1 MGGKNI
7 LILVTLTLFYI
18 FAIGESKLVYLLDV
32 SRHGSKYPSK
42 NMITTTDPSSL
53 KGQLTGVGQ
62 RQQFLLGSYLYH
74 DYVVG

>member
-1 MGGKNI
+1 MGTKNI

-18 FAIGESKLVYLLDV
+18 LAICESKLVYLLDV
-32 SRHGSKYPSK
+32 SRHGAKYPSK
-42 NMITTTDPSSL
+42 NMVATTDPSSL

>member
-1 MGGKNI
+1 MGTKNI
-7 LILVTLTLFYI
+7 LILVTLTLLYI
-18 FAIGESKLVYLLDV
+18 LAVSESKLVYLIDV
-32 SRHGSKYPSK
+32 SRHGAKYPSK
-42 NMITTTDPSSL
+42 SMITTADPPSL